1 MKAINVILSVGMAVA
16 MSNFASVAQAQEAP
30 AVAQAVEAVE
40 DGNYYTVSMYQWP
53 FDNLD
58 DIFAA
63 DAEDNDLR
71 EQNEFLLSHKVLSH
85 AWAGDFSVMIVN
97 EYASFGDIAKW
108 QKRSTE
114 LYEAKYP
121 DKEVREARDK
131 MFADLQGS
139 EMHIDN
145 IVQGNPK
152 LTK

>member
-1 MKAINVILSVGMAVA
+1 MKAINVVLSVGMAFA
-16 MSNFASVAQAQEAP
+16 MTNLASVAQAQEAP
-30 AVAQAVEAVE
+30 AVAQAEEAVE

-53 FDNLD
+53 FDNMD
-58 DIFAA
+58 DIFEALE
-63 DAEDNDLR
+63 EDNDLL

-97 EYASFGDIAKW
+97 EYASFDDIAKW
-108 QKRSTE
+108 QKRGTE

-121 DKEVREARDK
+121 DKEAREARDK
-131 MFADLQGS
+131 MFGDLQGS
-139 EMHIDN
+139 GMHIDS